1 MQSAAALALA
11 MALTITPAAA
21 QGTPDCAPVVAA
33 ISSVEGYEAAI
44 PPAAPDGDWCVL
56 DGSRLRSTAEG
67 RPDLALDVLR
77 IRQTA
82 TAFDIDLRG
91 LRAAPRPSDRDMDDR
106 LRSMLRLQSAD
117 LRLGAVHDPASRSA
131 TLSALRL
138 ELSGGTTLDL
148 SADIQDAD
156 LSAAGLAAGR
166 LTRATL
172 VWRNDGR
179 VLRPLMD
186 MAGEGLAGAPGGP
199 AVDAAR
205 GALQEIV
212 DLVPP
217 SALDDASRKAL
228 SAAVRA
234 LPQGRGK
241 LELSLVSEDGIGA
254 ARLGMVALAGD
265 PMSPKAMAA
274 LFDGVTLAA
283 TWTPGLSE

>member
-1 MQSAAALALA
+1 LALA
-11 MALTITPAAA
+11 IALTTTPAFA

-33 ISSVEGYEAAI
+33 ISSIEGYEAAI

-117 LRLGAVHDPASRSA
+117 LNLRARHDAATNRVTVSEFRLV
-131 TLSALRL
+131 
-138 ELSGGTTLDL
+138 LSGGTALDL
-148 SADIQDAD
+148 SCDIQDAD

-166 LTRATL
+166 LTRASL
-172 VWRNDGR
+172 VWRSDGR
-179 VLRPLMD
+179 FLRPVMD

-205 GALQEIV
+205 AALEQIV
-212 DLVPP
+212 DLLPP
-217 SALDDASRKAL
+217 ATLDDASRKAL
-228 SAAVRA
+228 AAAIRS

-241 LELSLVSEDGIGA
+241 LTLTLVSEDGIGA
-254 ARLGMVALAGD
+254 ARLGMAALAGD
-265 PMSPKAMAA
+265 PLSPKAMAA

-283 TWTPGLSE
+283 TWTPGLAD